1 MLVDGYYKRHV
12 CVCVSKQ
19 VSVCVWVD
27 SYYKRHVFVC
37 VCVCLCVRLCLCVW
51 GGAPE
56 GGCSG
61 APDHSSRWTGR

>member
-1 MLVDGYYKRHV
+1 MSHIEKEIELLSNCRLVTVGADKMMYNE
-12 CVCVSKQ
+12 
-19 VSVCVWVD
+19 D
-27 SYYKRHVFVC
+27 E
-37 VCVCLCVRLCLCVW
+37 W